1 VADAVKRAQ
10 RKRRIGRVV
19 SNRMDKSAVIAVDI
33 DRMHP
38 LYKKSLKRTVKYQ
51 AHDEKNEVR
60 IGDLVELVET
70 RPLSKNKRWRITKVV
85 EKAK

>member
-1 VADAVKRAQ
+1 MADAVKRAQ

-51 AHDEKNEVR
+51 AHDEKNEVQ

>member
-1 VADAVKRAQ
+1 MADAVKRAQ
-10 RKRRIGRVV
+10 RKRKLGRVV

-51 AHDEKNEVR
+51 AHDEKNEVQ

>member
-1 VADAVKRAQ
+1 
-10 RKRRIGRVV
+10 
-19 SNRMDKSAVIAVDI
+19 MDKSAVIAVDI

-51 AHDEKNEVR
+51 AHDEKNEVQ

>member
-10 RKRRIGRVV
+10 RKRKLGRVV

-51 AHDEKNEVR
+51 AHDEKNEVQ

>member
-1 VADAVKRAQ
+1 MADAVKRAQ
-10 RKRRIGRVV
+10 RKRKIGRVV

-51 AHDEKNEVR
+51 AHDEKNEVQ